1 MRKLVIMVLAVV
13 LLVAGCNRPS
23 EEKAMAEIGR
33 QYVEAVASN
42 TLEVAWPLTAGR
54 QSEVLLQDI
63 PHLLMRPGE
72 RKVEDLYVYVDYLK
86 GNKGAVIANYVQT
99 ESIPD
104 VGTSKA
110 RFKMV
115 FEMAKIDGAWRIV
128 EVHLLERKGE

>member
-1 MRKLVIMVLAVV
+1 MRKLIILVLIIGVMA
-13 LLVAGCNRPS
+13 AGCGRPS
-23 EEKAMAEIGR
+23 EEKAMAEVAR
-33 QYVEAVASN
+33 QYVEAIASN

-72 RKVEDLYVYVDYLK
+72 RKIEDLYVYVDYLK
-86 GNKGAVIANYVQT
+86 GNKGAAIASYVQT

-104 VGTSKA
+104 VGTSRA

-115 FEMAKIDGAWRIV
+115 FEMVKLDKAWKIV